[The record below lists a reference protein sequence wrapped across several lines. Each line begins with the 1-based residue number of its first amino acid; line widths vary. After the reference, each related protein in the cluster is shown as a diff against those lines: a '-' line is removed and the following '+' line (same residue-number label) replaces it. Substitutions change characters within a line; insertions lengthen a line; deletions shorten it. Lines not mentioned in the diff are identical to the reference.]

1 MSKNALRMS
10 NLLRELES
18 LPNNESQRTAAAYA
32 ELERLSALDAA
43 KAVARYEK
51 KMEKEKRRSARHA
64 REAARYAEQMAEQ
77 ELHSAQ
83 EAAKAAKKAE
93 DMLKATIQS
102 AKRSEREAAALRRKY
117 ALPNELRHTRKGRM
131 QRMKKEHANVNALA
145 RSLNATTLRN
155 VPSNEND
162 DVYSSTN
169 QREAKHNAAAANRIT
184 SYSRMESPRRPYGGA
199 TYRRR
204 K

>member
-1 MSKNALRMS
+1 MS

-18 LPNNESQRTAAAYA
+18 LPNNESQRTAKAYA
-32 ELERLSALDAA
+32 ESERLSALDAA
-43 KAVARYEK
+43 RAVARHAKAMAKEK
-51 KMEKEKRRSARHA
+51 KRSARNA
-64 REAARYAEQMAEQ
+64 REAARYAEEMAEL

-83 EAAKAAKKAE
+83 EAAKAAKEAE

-102 AKRSEREAAALRRKY
+102 AKRSEREAAALRRQY
-117 ALPNELRHTRKGRM
+117 ALSEPRHTRKGRM
-131 QRMKKEHANVNALA
+131 QRARANVNALA
-145 RSLNATTLRN
+145 GLMNATTLRN
-155 VPSNEND
+155 VSLNEND
-162 DVYSSTN
+162 GYSSTN

-199 TYRRR
+199 THRRR

>member
-32 ELERLSALDAA
+32 ESERLSALDAA
-43 KAVARYEK
+43 HAVARHARA
-51 KMEKEKRRSARHA
+51 MAKERKRSARNA
-64 REAARYAEQMAEQ
+64 REAARYAEQMAEL
-77 ELHSAQ
+77 ELLSAQ
-83 EAAKAAKKAE
+83 DAAKAAKEAE
-93 DMLKATIQS
+93 DMLKATIKA
-102 AKRSEREAAALRRKY
+102 AKRSEREAAAMRRKY

-131 QRMKKEHANVNALA
+131 QRMKKEHANVNTLVGL
-145 RSLNATTLRN
+145 LNATTLRN
-155 VPSNEND
+155 VPLNEND
-162 DVYSSTN
+162 AVYSSTN
-169 QREAKHNAAAANRIT
+169 QREAKHNAAAANRMT

>member
-1 MSKNALRMS
+1 MS
-10 NLLRELES
+10 NLLHELES

-32 ELERLSALDAA
+32 ESERLSALDAA
-43 KAVARYEK
+43 QAVARYAKAMAKEK
-51 KMEKEKRRSARHA
+51 KRSARNA
-64 REAARYAEQMAEQ
+64 REAARYAEQMAEL

-83 EAAKAAKKAE
+83 EAAKAAKEAE

-102 AKRSEREAAALRRKY
+102 AKRSEREAAALRRQY
-117 ALPNELRHTRKGRM
+117 ALREPRHTRKGRM
-131 QRMKKEHANVNALA
+131 QRASANVNALA
-145 RSLNATTLRN
+145 RSLKETTLSN